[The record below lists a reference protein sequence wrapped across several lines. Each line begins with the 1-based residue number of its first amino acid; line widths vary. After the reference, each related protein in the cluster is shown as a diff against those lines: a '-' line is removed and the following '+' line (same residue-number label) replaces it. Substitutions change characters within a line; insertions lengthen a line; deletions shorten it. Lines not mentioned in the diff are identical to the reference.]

1 MLLSDSNNMRE
12 IRTKTISS
20 GNGTL
25 KVIRK
30 EFPTASKK
38 IAHLIHIGYIRQ
50 RTIRSVC
57 SDHPGKIFRPR
68 GRVADLHSYR
78 TSALL
83 FYVALHILIMHA
95 SSPFPFHLSA
105 ASL

>member
-12 IRTKTISS
+12 IRTKRVLS

-25 KVIRK
+25 EVIRK

-38 IAHLIHIGYIRQ
+38 IAHLIHIDYIRQ
-50 RTIRSVC
+50 RAIC

-78 TSALL
+78 TGALF

-95 SSPFPFHLSA
+95 SSPFLFHLSA